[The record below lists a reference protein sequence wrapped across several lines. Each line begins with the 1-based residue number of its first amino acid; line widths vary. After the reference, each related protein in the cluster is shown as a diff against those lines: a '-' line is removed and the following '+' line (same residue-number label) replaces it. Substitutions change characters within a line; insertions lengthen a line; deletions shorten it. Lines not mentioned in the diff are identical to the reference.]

1 MPPWK
6 CSSTK
11 FHSLGIKVS
20 TLNKMSCVHVY
31 ENLKGREDRQDAEAA
46 GKKRGLHHA
55 VMETA
60 LSNHSPS
67 ATTNLHYCEVETI
80 PSWLKHPVS
89 EVKFWA
95 IKLFWRARVETKQM
109 RALWNLC
116 LFCCSLLIAV
126 YSCAMETIIQST
138 FNAPYLDPTPGTPCH
153 ASLIAFPF
161 SIHWKPLQAKII
173 WKKLPLCIT
182 PWTVKYVPHET
193 WGSQS
198 NNFFF
203 WRARCNNSGKRS
215 PHDNKKRK
223 K

>member
-1 MPPWK
+1 
-6 CSSTK
+6 
-11 FHSLGIKVS
+11 
-20 TLNKMSCVHVY
+20 
-31 ENLKGREDRQDAEAA
+31 
-46 GKKRGLHHA
+46 
-55 VMETA
+55 META

-67 ATTNLHYCEVETI
+67 ATTNLHYCKVVTI
-80 PSWLKHPVS
+80 PSWLKHRVS
-89 EVKFWA
+89 EVKLWA
-95 IKLFWRARVETKQM
+95 IKLFRSAWEETKQM
-109 RALWNLC
+109 RALWNLY

-138 FNAPYLDPTPGTPCH
+138 SNAPYLDPTPGTPSH
-153 ASLIAFPF
+153 ASFISFPF

-182 PWTVKYVPHET
+182 PWAVKYVPHET

-198 NNFFF
+198 NKFFF

-223 K
+223 EISGKSEDSSPLQYKASLICTWESVEFEIPERSVLLLAFLLAWATLFKFLHLRKG